1 MIESLEEE
9 GAAKENP
16 EFSPNSSSNSQG
28 EKIVDAVLDKLTEK
42 LDKFEKK
49 FKEKIDK
56 KKKDR
61 TGNDKTETKSDDK
74 TETDG
79 GTGSGYSLSEVA
91 SICGFI
97 LTILIGGVLE
107 VVYYGRQKRRMREW
121 LYEIAYRFLR
131 HQ

>member
-9 GAAKENP
+9 GGAKENP
-16 EFSPNSSSNSQG
+16 EFSPNSSSTSSQS
-28 EKIVDAVLDKLTEK
+28 EKVVNAVLDQLTEK

-49 FKEKIDK
+49 FKEKMDR
-56 KKKDR
+56 KKKDK
-61 TGNDKTETKSDDK
+61 TDNDKTETKSDDK
-74 TETDG
+74 TDG

-97 LTILIGGVLE
+97 LTIIIGGVLE

-121 LYEIAYRFLR
+121 LYQVAYRFLR
-131 HQ
+131 NQ

>member
-9 GAAKENP
+9 GGAKENP
-16 EFSPNSSSNSQG
+16 EFSPNNSSTSQG
-28 EKIVDAVLDKLTEK
+28 EKVVNAVLNQLTDK

-49 FKEKIDK
+49 FKEKMDK
-56 KKKDR
+56 KKKDK
-61 TGNDKTETKSDDK
+61 TDNDKTETKSDDK
-74 TETDG
+74 TDG

-121 LYEIAYRFLR
+121 LYQVAYRFLR
-131 HQ
+131 NQ